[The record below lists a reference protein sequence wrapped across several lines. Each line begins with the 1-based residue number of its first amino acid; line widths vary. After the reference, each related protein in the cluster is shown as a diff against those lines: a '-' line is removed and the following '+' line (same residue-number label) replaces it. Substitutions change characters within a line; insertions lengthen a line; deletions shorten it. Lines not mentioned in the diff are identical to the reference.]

1 MHTLPFHTDKLIRSK
16 YFSQYNHKVCK
27 GSGKPGKA
35 WSFILTFS
43 RTGNTWKKDYRFWKV
58 LEICAIQEIQRKM
71 FFVLSRAWDK
81 VKISEFPWGIESGGS
96 EMFSLSHARDKTKS
110 IFLYFFTALKTS
122 HLSYS
127 IFKQCSFQN
136 LLEMCVDRKENWF
149 WNLGNERV

>member
-16 YFSQYNHKVCK
+16 YFSQYNHRVCK
-27 GSGKPGKA
+27 GSGKPRKA
-35 WSFILTFS
+35 WSFILTVTFS
-43 RTGNTWKKDYRFWKV
+43 RTGNTWKKTTGPGKSWKV
-58 LEICAIQEIQRKM
+58 LEICVTQEIERKM

-81 VKISEFPWGIESGGS
+81 VKISESPWGIESGGS

-136 LLEMCVDRKENWF
+136 LLEMCVDRKEN
-149 WNLGNERV
+149 